1 MTEKIRDDGED
12 VPGGGAGAEGVDHVS
27 WCHCSTFKRG
37 PFRVVLQMLNLQLD
51 VAKEAERFH
60 NYDSDSEEKEV
71 KCMEL
76 LEFDTSWIEL

>member
-1 MTEKIRDDGED
+1 
-12 VPGGGAGAEGVDHVS
+12 
-27 WCHCSTFKRG
+27 
-37 PFRVVLQMLNLQLD
+37 MLNLQVD